1 MGPKKDTAVDIEAAV
16 KLAVMQALQDK
27 GMLATLAALVK
38 DTIVSEMRKTLEEN
52 TRVISELKDA
62 LVEKDKT
69 IGVLENKIDD
79 LEQYQRRQCLRVFGV
94 SETDGEDTD
103 KLAIDV
109 AKKIGVDLS
118 VNDIDRSHRIGRKE
132 TDRPRPVIV
141 KFVSYRKR
149 NELFRSKKN
158 LRGTGIVIREDLTK
172 KRHALL
178 QEAITKFGLK
188 NVWTQDGAIIV
199 KIGDT
204 KRRVTQRA
212 DL

>member
-69 IGVLENKIDD
+69 IGVLESKIDD